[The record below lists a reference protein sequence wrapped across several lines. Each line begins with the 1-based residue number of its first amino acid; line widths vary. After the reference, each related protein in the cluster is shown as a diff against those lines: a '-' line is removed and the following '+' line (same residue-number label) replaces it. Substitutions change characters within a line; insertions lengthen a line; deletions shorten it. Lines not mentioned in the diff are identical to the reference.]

1 MEQSLQGY
9 WDAVQRKVC
18 QKCIDG
24 DGHGNCRLGT
34 VDECALKVYL
44 PQIVE
49 VVLATRSPHIDPYVQ
64 GLRQKVCGGCRHQ
77 SAEGNCLLRNEADCA
92 LDRYFPL
99 VVEVIEEMRQQGG
112 EKPDA
117 TGARQ

>member
-1 MEQSLQGY
+1 MKHDLDDY
-9 WDAVQRKVC
+9 WEAVQRKVC

-49 VVLATRSPHIDPYVQ
+49 VVLAARSPDIEPYVQ
-64 GLRQKVCGGCRHQ
+64 ELRQKVCGECRHQ
-77 SAEGNCLLRNEADCA
+77 GSDGNCLLRNAVDCA

-99 VVEVIEEMRQQGG
+99 VVDAIEELHSKRGG
-112 EKPDA
+112 NPKAFGD
-117 TGARQ
+117 